1 MTETRAT
8 YDLTMEQLAQAP
20 VAEQE
25 RPRIDLDEWQRY
37 IDDLLAGLREQGG
50 DTSRCPY
57 CHKQECS
64 H

>member
-8 YDLTMEQLAQAP
+8 YDLTMDQLAQAP
-20 VAEQE
+20 VAEQK

-37 IDDLLAGLREQGG
+37 IDDLLAGLHEWGG
-50 DTSRCPY
+50 DASRCPY
-57 CHKQECS
+57 CHRMECS